1 MECLLERLIPWAI
14 QDQVCEATIKRAIMH
29 RKNSLF
35 YRSVTGAMTG
45 DTFVSLIHSVELN
58 GVEPFEYLIELL
70 RHPEEVR
77 QEPAQWMPWSYP
89 APTGTS

>member
-1 MECLLERLIPWAI
+1 
-14 QDQVCEATIKRAIMH
+14 
-29 RKNSLF
+29 
-35 YRSVTGAMTG
+35 MTG
-45 DTFVSLIHSVELN
+45 DTFVSLIHSMELN